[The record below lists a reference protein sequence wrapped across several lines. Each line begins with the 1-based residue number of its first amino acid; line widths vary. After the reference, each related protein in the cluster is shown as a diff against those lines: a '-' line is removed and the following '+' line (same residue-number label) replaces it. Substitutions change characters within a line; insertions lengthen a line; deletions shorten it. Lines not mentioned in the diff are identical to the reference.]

1 MKLTPEQFDKLVTKD
16 EFHELKKQVEETNV
30 NVKKVLTVV
39 DGIAKKHQTFEVE
52 LASNQGAHD
61 RVSET

>member
-30 NVKKVLTVV
+30 NVKKILTVV
-39 DGIAKKHQTFEVE
+39 D
-52 LASNQGAHD
+52 
-61 RVSET
+61 